1 MKRVL
6 FFFAAAMALASCVK
20 EEPTDNW
27 EGGEGGVTINAV
39 APKTKT
45 QLVDGTNVQWTPG
58 DKIKMCFDVQPNF
71 NNKKYGPTAEL
82 ESPGT
87 EVSEKTFFKGSIDMT
102 NAGGYGFIAYPS
114 TISFESSGE
123 TWDDFKTVVSYNLAS
138 NQTAVENTFAPNLN
152 LSWDKVTKTQ
162 VNNNINNKSQ
172 INAQFKN
179 MCALIKVTLPKEEY
193 NVNEIKIESAS
204 DGLTGDR
211 SLIWEATSSKQ
222 ELKLGNFKSAV
233 NEVSLANEDG
243 SNLTPGASYYAVV
256 WPGQHSGL
264 TFTFTDDK
272 GLECVKDL
280 SKTVNCEVGKIT
292 EINVKTLTFKEA
304 EPELTTNNSSL
315 NFAAAGGSSS
325 FSFNTNKNWTITS
338 DQSWLSLDQT
348 TGEPSKD
355 AISINATCAE
365 NTAYTSRTATITIS
379 AGGLTQTI
387 NVTQAA
393 AVKVVSL
400 SVSTTSLS
408 VAGQGGTASFTV
420 TCNDNWTITDIP
432 DWMTLSRTSGTES
445 ASAVTVTI
453 TAKQNFFYNKRSKSI
468 TIKSNSDNT
477 VVKYISIS
485 QNGVTSFSIG
495 DAVGKAG
502 DMEDGQAY
510 IIRNN
515 SNNNYYWRAQ
525 NSKLVYTTWASGA
538 SIAYAFVYHRDDSKG
553 KSSDDRYTSV
563 STGAWQSCHTEAYLD
578 SKFEVYYKNISSAV
592 YVANS
597 NRWESDKGNDID
609 MCQIGSTY
617 SIAWNGSKYLWG
629 STSESNRQWL
639 VYKAVPQYLS
649 TTINNSISKPSFGAA
664 FLCARRFDKR
674 LATQLE
680 AQNRQSSPWG
690 ELRRRF

>member
-1 MKRVL
+1 MKKVL
-6 FFFAAAMALASCVK
+6 LFAVAVMAFASCIK
-20 EEPTDNW
+20 DEPIDNGKL
-27 EGGEGGVTINAV
+27 EGQENVVTINAV
-39 APKTKT
+39 AANTKT
-45 QLVDGTNVQWTPG
+45 QLINDADVHWTPG
-58 DKIKMCFDVQPNF
+58 DKIKMCFDVKTWV
-71 NNKKYGPTAEL
+71 NNNVWTGVEFENTGDVVAESATFMGSVDVNNVQDYGFVVYPA
-82 ESPGT
+82 S
-87 EVSEKTFFKGSIDMT
+87 FKFDSRT
-102 NAGGYGFIAYPS
+102 SGGYGENYTT
-114 TISFESSGE
+114 TISHVLPA
-123 TWDDFKTVVSYNLAS
+123 T
-138 NQTAVENTFAPNLN
+138 QPAVEGTFANNLN
-152 LSWDKVTKTQ
+152 LSYAPVTKKQ
-162 VNNNINNKSQ
+162 VSNNISSKTP
-172 INAQFKN
+172 INVTFKN
-179 MCALIKVTLPKEEY
+179 MCALIKVTLPAENY
-193 NVNEIKIESAS
+193 NIKDICIESS
-204 DGLTGDR
+204 KGLTGEY
-211 SLIWEATSSKQ
+211 SMIWEATSTKQ
-222 ELKLGNFKSAV
+222 TLKLNSF
-233 NEVSLANEDG
+233 NTEVKEVTITNEDG

-315 NFAAAGGSSS
+315 NFAAAGGTSS
-325 FSFNTNKNWTITS
+325 FSFNTNKKWTITS
-338 DQSWLSLDQT
+338 DESWLTLDQT
-348 TGEPSKD
+348 SGEPSKD
-355 AISINATCAE
+355 AISVNATCAE
-365 NTAYTSRTATITIS
+365 NTAYTSRTANITIS

-387 NVTQAA
+387 KVTQDA

-432 DWMTLSRTSGTES
+432 DWITLSRTSGTES

-453 TAKQNFFYNKRSKSI
+453 TAKQNFFYNTRSKSI

-485 QNGVTSFSIG
+485 QKGVTSYTIG

-502 DMEDGQAY
+502 EMQDGQAY

-578 SKFEVYYKNISSAV
+578 SKFDVYYKNISSAV

-597 NRWESDKGNDID
+597 NRWGSDKGNDID

-617 SIAWNGSKYLWG
+617 SIAWNGSNYLWG
-629 STSESNRQWL
+629 STSESNRKWL
-639 VYKAVPQYLS
+639 VYKAVPQY
-649 TTINNSISKPSFGAA
+649 
-664 FLCARRFDKR
+664 
-674 LATQLE
+674 
-680 AQNRQSSPWG
+680 
-690 ELRRRF
+690 

>member
-20 EEPTDNW
+20 EEPMNNW
-27 EGGEGGVTINAV
+27 EGEEAVVTINAV

-58 DKIKMCFDVQPNF
+58 DKIKLCFEVKTWQDKYIWPNVEFENSGDTTSEEAVFTGSVDVSRVQ
-71 NNKKYGPTAEL
+71 E
-82 ESPGT
+82 
-87 EVSEKTFFKGSIDMT
+87 
-102 NAGGYGFIAYPS
+102 YGFVVYPTTFKFES
-114 TISFESSGE
+114 HSNGSSDGSYTTTISHVLPSVQKALEGS
-123 TWDDFKTVVSYNLAS
+123 
-138 NQTAVENTFAPNLN
+138 FANALN
-152 LSWDKVTKTQ
+152 LSYAPVTTK
-162 VNNNINNKSQ
+162 Q
-172 INAQFKN
+172 INANISNKTPIKVTFKN
-179 MCALIKVTLPKEEY
+179 MCALIKVTLPAEEY
-193 NVNEIKIESAS
+193 NVNNIMIESTS
-204 DGLTGDR
+204 TGLTGDR
-211 SLIWEATSSKQ
+211 SLTWVAESSKQ

-233 NEVSLANEDG
+233 NEVSLANTDG
-243 SNLTPGASYYAVV
+243 SNLTAGASYYAVV
-256 WPGQHSGL
+256 WPGQHNGL
-264 TFTFTDDK
+264 TFTFTDEN
-272 GLECVKDL
+272 GLVCIKNL
-280 SKTVNCEVGKIT
+280 NKTVDCKVGEIT
-292 EINVKTLTFKEA
+292 EINVKTLEFKEA
-304 EPELTTNNSSL
+304 EPELTVSTSEMNIV
-315 NFAAAGGSSS
+315 ADGGYNT
-325 FSFNTNKNWTITS
+325 FTFNTNKNWT
-338 DQSWLSLDQT
+338 
-348 TGEPSKD
+348 
-355 AISINATCAE
+355 ATVSSNQAWCTIDKKAGVAGD
-365 NTAYTSRTATITIS
+365 NTIGVTCSAHTDYTKPRSADITIY
-379 AGGLTQTI
+379 AGSLTHVVK
-387 NVTQAA
+387 VTQDAA
-393 AVKVVSL
+393 KKVVKL
-400 SVSTTSLS
+400 SVSTGSLS

-453 TAKQNFFYNKRSKSI
+453 TAKQNFFNNKRSKSI

-538 SIAYAFVYHRDDSKG
+538 SVAYAFVYHRDDSKG

-578 SKFEVYYKNISSAV
+578 SKFDVYYKDISSAV

-597 NRWESDKGNDID
+597 NRWGSDKGDDID
-609 MCQIGSTY
+609 MCQIGSTS

-629 STSESNRQWL
+629 STSESNRKWL
-639 VYKAVPQYLS
+639 VYKAVPQY
-649 TTINNSISKPSFGAA
+649 
-664 FLCARRFDKR
+664 
-674 LATQLE
+674 
-680 AQNRQSSPWG
+680 
-690 ELRRRF
+690 

>member
-20 EEPTDNW
+20 EEPMNNW
-27 EGGEGGVTINAV
+27 EGEEAVVTINAV

-58 DKIKMCFDVQPNF
+58 DKIKLCFEVKTWQDKYIWPNVEFENSGDTTSEEAVFTGSVDVSRVQ
-71 NNKKYGPTAEL
+71 E
-82 ESPGT
+82 
-87 EVSEKTFFKGSIDMT
+87 
-102 NAGGYGFIAYPS
+102 YGFVVYPTTFKFDS
-114 TISFESSGE
+114 HSNGSSDGSYTTTISHVLPSVQKALEGS
-123 TWDDFKTVVSYNLAS
+123 
-138 NQTAVENTFAPNLN
+138 FANALN
-152 LSWDKVTKTQ
+152 LSYAPVTTK
-162 VNNNINNKSQ
+162 Q
-172 INAQFKN
+172 INANISNKTPIKVTFKN
-179 MCALIKVTLPKEEY
+179 MCALIKVTLPAEEY
-193 NVNEIKIESAS
+193 NVNNIMIESTS
-204 DGLTGDR
+204 TGLTGDR
-211 SLIWEATSSKQ
+211 SLTWVAESSKQ

-233 NEVSLANEDG
+233 NEVSLANTDG
-243 SNLTPGASYYAVV
+243 SNLTAGASYYAVV
-256 WPGQHSGL
+256 WPGQHNGL
-264 TFTFTDDK
+264 TFTFTDEN
-272 GLECVKDL
+272 GLVCIKNL
-280 SKTVNCEVGKIT
+280 NKTVDCKVGEIT
-292 EINVKTLTFKEA
+292 EINVKTLEFKEA
-304 EPELTTNNSSL
+304 EPELTVSTSEMNIV
-315 NFAAAGGSSS
+315 ADGGYNT
-325 FSFNTNKNWTITS
+325 FTFNTNKNWT
-338 DQSWLSLDQT
+338 
-348 TGEPSKD
+348 
-355 AISINATCAE
+355 ATVSSNQAWCTIDKKAGVAGD
-365 NTAYTSRTATITIS
+365 NTIGVTCSAHTDYTKPRSADITIY
-379 AGGLTQTI
+379 AGSLTHVVK
-387 NVTQAA
+387 VTQDAA
-393 AVKVVSL
+393 KKVVKL
-400 SVSTTSLS
+400 SVSTGSLS

-453 TAKQNFFYNKRSKSI
+453 TAKQNFFNNKRSKSI

-525 NSKLVYTTWASGA
+525 NSKLVYTTWASEA

-578 SKFEVYYKNISSAV
+578 SKFDVYYKNISSAV

-597 NRWESDKGNDID
+597 NRWGSDKGNDID

-629 STSESNRQWL
+629 GTSESNRKWL
-639 VYKAVPQYLS
+639 VYKAVPQY
-649 TTINNSISKPSFGAA
+649 
-664 FLCARRFDKR
+664 
-674 LATQLE
+674 
-680 AQNRQSSPWG
+680 
-690 ELRRRF
+690 

>member
-1 MKRVL
+1 MKKL
-6 FFFAAAMALASCVK
+6 FLFFAAIAALASCAKQNPVG
-20 EEPTDNW
+20 ENHVNESLVSEPQ
-27 EGGEGGVTINAV
+27 EVTIQAA
-39 APKTKT
+39 APSTKT

-58 DKIKMCFDVQPNF
+58 DKIKMCFEVKTWQNSCSWTGVEF
-71 NNKKYGPTAEL
+71 ENNG
-82 ESPGT
+82 ES
-87 EVSEKTFFKGSIDMT
+87 VSESAFFTGSVDVNIAQD
-102 NAGGYGFIAYPS
+102 YGFVVYPTTFKFES
-114 TISFESSGE
+114 RTGSNSANFTTTISHVLPS
-123 TWDDFKTVVSYNLAS
+123 A
-138 NQTAVENTFAPNLN
+138 QPAVENTFASDLN
-152 LSWDKVTKTQ
+152 LSYAPVTKKQ
-162 VNNNINNKSQ
+162 VTNNISSKTPIEVKFQ
-172 INAQFKN
+172 N
-179 MCALIKVTLPKEEY
+179 MCALIKVNLPAENY
-193 NVNEIKIESAS
+193 NVKEILVESAS
-204 DGLTGDR
+204 KGLTGEY
-211 SLIWEATSSKQ
+211 SMLWEATSSKQ
-222 ELKLGNFKSAV
+222 TLKLNSFIS
-233 NEVSLANEDG
+233 EVKEVAIANEDG

-256 WPGQHSGL
+256 WPGEHSGL

-280 SKTVNCEVGKIT
+280 SKTVNCEVGEIT

-325 FSFNTNKNWTITS
+325 FSFNTNKNWTIT
-338 DQSWLSLDQT
+338 DIPDWLTLDQT
-348 TGEPSKD
+348 SGEPSKD
-355 AISINATCAE
+355 AISVNATCDE
-365 NTAYTSRTATITIS
+365 NTAYTSRTAKITIS
-379 AGGLTQTI
+379 AGGLTETI
-387 NVTQAA
+387 NVTQEAA
-393 AVKVVSL
+393 KKVVSL

-477 VVKYISIS
+477 LVKYISIS
-485 QNGVTSFSIG
+485 QNGATSFSIG

-515 SNNNYYWRAQ
+515 SDNNYYWRAQ

-578 SKFEVYYKNISSAV
+578 SKFDVYYKNISSAV

-597 NRWESDKGNDID
+597 NRWGSDKGNDID
-609 MCQIGSTY
+609 MCQIGSTN

-629 STSESNRQWL
+629 STSESNRKWL
-639 VYKAVPQYLS
+639 VYKAVPQY
-649 TTINNSISKPSFGAA
+649 
-664 FLCARRFDKR
+664 
-674 LATQLE
+674 
-680 AQNRQSSPWG
+680 
-690 ELRRRF
+690 